1 MSINI
6 SIMEVNVM
14 SIGIKTN
21 KPIPPACHSCFLC
34 FYDEYHDECFCA
46 LHDDP
51 IPHNDSTF
59 KFDDCPLFEIS
70 D

>member
-1 MSINI
+1 
-6 SIMEVNVM
+6 M

-21 KPIPPACHSCFLC
+21 KPIPSACYKCFLC
-34 FYDEYHDECFCA
+34 FYDEYHDESYCT

-51 IPHNDSTF
+51 IPYNDNTF
-59 KFDDCPLFEIS
+59 KFDDCPLFEIG